1 MLPLLPWLYALLC
14 AAAAQEA
21 VPSWL
26 VTSFGL
32 LLLWEFFESLQ
43 PAMWEFFQ
51 WLFLLLSAASDASEQ
66 GAVPPLFADILLG
79 WKILTVQEE
88 EQRPPQDPYKRE
100 EPMRKACQ
108 SVVIGPSCTAIMLH
122 RTWEFWEFLLVLLC
136 AAAAEEAG
144 PCLRDFIPFSF
155 CSCVW

>member
-51 WLFLLLSAASDASEQ
+51 WLFLLLCAASDASEQ

-79 WKILTVQEE
+79 
-88 EQRPPQDPYKRE
+88 
-100 EPMRKACQ
+100 
-108 SVVIGPSCTAIMLH
+108 
-122 RTWEFWEFLLVLLC
+122 
-136 AAAAEEAG
+136 
-144 PCLRDFIPFSF
+144 
-155 CSCVW
+155 